1 MNRCIV
7 VDDEAGA
14 VEILGRYIEKTP
26 GLKLLKSFRNALEA
40 LAYLK
45 THEADLVFL
54 DIDMPELNGL
64 RLGEMIDRAKTRVVF
79 CTAYAEF
86 AVASYAL
93 EALDYLLKPI
103 SFERFLKAVARMPE
117 SPAERAAAGSERP
130 EPAPP
135 ACLFI
140 KSGAKIHRLN
150 FRDILYM
157 EKDGHYIVFHTAAGQ
172 WLSRMNMA
180 ELLAGLPPG
189 EFARVH
195 KSFVVPLAKV
205 DTIEKHTIIIR
216 GKEIPIGDG
225 YRAEFLRSIK
235 ITGD

>member
-1 MNRCIV
+1 MIRCVV

-14 VEILGRYIEKTP
+14 VEVLGRYIEKTP
-26 GLKLLKSFRNALEA
+26 GLKLLKSFRGALEA

-54 DIDMPELNGL
+54 DIDMPDLNGL
-64 RLGEMIDRAKTRVVF
+64 RLGEMIDRRKTRVVF

-86 AVASYAL
+86 AAASYEL

-103 SFERFLKAVARMPE
+103 SFERFLKAVARMPA
-117 SPAERAAAGSERP
+117 SPPARDAAGPGRP
-130 EPAPP
+130 EPSPP

-150 FRDILYM
+150 IRDILYL

-180 ELLAGLPPG
+180 ELLAVLPPG

-195 KSFVVPLAKV
+195 KSFVVPLARI
-205 DTIEKHTIIIR
+205 DTVEKHTIIIR

-225 YRAEFLRSIK
+225 YRAEFLRQIR
-235 ITGD
+235 TAGD